1 VLSTKLV
8 DGRACQSVTKVD
20 ASWLD
25 ADYSSLHV
33 RALKCSNS
41 ITSIGC
47 GFVVQLVPTVVQQ
60 LTRSPGPSAVAE
72 LLVVLNTDGKY
83 LPTIFPRNRTS
94 KRPPYMQE
102 KERIVVYEN
111 KRDADVKH

>member
-1 VLSTKLV
+1 MV
-8 DGRACQSVTKVD
+8 GRR
-20 ASWLD
+20 
-25 ADYSSLHV
+25 YSSLHV

-72 LLVVLNTDGKY
+72 LLVVLYADGKY